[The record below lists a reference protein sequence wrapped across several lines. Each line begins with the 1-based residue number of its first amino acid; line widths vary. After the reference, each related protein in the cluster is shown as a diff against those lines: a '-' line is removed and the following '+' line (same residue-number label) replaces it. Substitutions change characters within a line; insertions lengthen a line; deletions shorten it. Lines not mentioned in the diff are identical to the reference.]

1 MESVKKSH
9 RKEANSVI
17 RVCLFL
23 IFIRQ
28 YYAHVMVNGHIVATG
43 DGSMVD
49 RINKEGYESFVA
61 EP

>member
-1 MESVKKSH
+1 MV
-9 RKEANSVI
+9 V
-17 RVCLFL
+17 

-61 EP
+61 EPWKEVDRHWKKRHM

>member
-1 MESVKKSH
+1 
-9 RKEANSVI
+9 
-17 RVCLFL
+17 
-23 IFIRQ
+23 
-28 YYAHVMVNGHIVATG
+28 MVNGHIVATG